1 MAVRSKSGVSL
12 LDKAGLDALLPDEEP
27 QEFKDFRDD
36 LLEELKPQTRYQHS
50 LAMNLVMIEWEISRH
65 RRMVA
70 SFVRD
75 QFRRHAAGVRGN
87 GAAGKSTPGFSYS
100 GDVKDGT
107 ALLAGDRNT
116 LSMIAS
122 KGVTKSEITA
132 VAMSDKLDHI
142 VYHEGRVSDLERRRR
157 SLRDDYDRLQSKR
170 PPSEDVED
178 AVEVT

>member
-1 MAVRSKSGVSL
+1 MAKTSKTVPN
-12 LDKAGLDALLPDEEP
+12 LDKAGLDALLPDEDT
-27 QEFKDFRDD
+27 QEFKEFRDD

-50 LAMNLVMIEWEISRH
+50 LALNLVLIEWEIARH

-70 SFVRD
+70 SFIRD
-75 QFRRHAAGVRGN
+75 QFRRHAAGVRGE
-87 GAAGKSTPGFSYS
+87 GAAGKSRPGYGYS
-100 GDVKDGT
+100 DDVEDGT
-107 ALLAGDRNT
+107 ALLAGDKKT

-132 VAMSDKLDHI
+132 VAMGDKLDHI

-170 PPSEDVED
+170 PLNGDLDD
-178 AVEVT
+178 AVEVN

>member
-1 MAVRSKSGVSL
+1 MVATTKTEPN
-12 LDKAGLDALLPDEEP
+12 LDKAGLDALLPDEDP
-27 QEFKDFRDD
+27 QEFKGFRDD
-36 LLEELKPQTRYQHS
+36 ILEELKPQTRYQHS
-50 LAMNLVMIEWEISRH
+50 LALNLVLIEWEISRH
-65 RRMVA
+65 RRMIA

-75 QFRRHAAGVRGN
+75 QFRRHAGAVRGD
-87 GAAGKSTPGFSYS
+87 GVAGRSRSLYGFS
-100 GDVKDGT
+100 DNFEDGT
-107 ALLAGDRNT
+107 ALLAGDKKT
-116 LSMIAS
+116 LTMIAA

-170 PPSEDVED
+170 PPSGDIED

>member
-1 MAVRSKSGVSL
+1 MAKTSKTEPN
-12 LDKAGLDALLPDEEP
+12 LDKAGLDALLPDEDP

-36 LLEELKPQTRYQHS
+36 LLAELKPQTRYQHS
-50 LAMNLVMIEWEISRH
+50 LAMNLVLIEWEISRH

-87 GAAGKSTPGFSYS
+87 GAAGKSSPGYCYS
-100 GDVKDGT
+100 EDVEDGT

-157 SLRDDYDRLQSKR
+157 SLRDDYDKLQSKR

-178 AVEVT
+178 AVEVI

>member
-1 MAVRSKSGVSL
+1 MAKTSKTEPN
-12 LDKAGLDALLPDEEP
+12 LDKAGLDALLPDEDP
-27 QEFKDFRDD
+27 QEFKEFRDD

-50 LAMNLVMIEWEISRH
+50 LALNLVLIEWEISRH

-75 QFRRHAAGVRGN
+75 QFRRHAAGVRNN
-87 GAAGKSTPGFSYS
+87 GAAGTTRTFHAGHDDIS
-100 GDVKDGT
+100 DGK
-107 ALLAGDRNT
+107 ALLFGDNNT
-116 LSMIAS
+116 LSMIANR
-122 KGVTKSEITA
+122 GVTKSEITA
-132 VAMSDKLDHI
+132 VAMSDKLDHV

-178 AVEVT
+178 AVEVI

>member
-1 MAVRSKSGVSL
+1 MARTSKTEPNL
-12 LDKAGLDALLPDEEP
+12 EKAGLDALLPDEDP

-36 LLEELKPQTRYQHS
+36 LLAELKPQTRYQHS
-50 LAMNLVMIEWEISRH
+50 LALNLVLIEWEISRH

-87 GAAGKSTPGFSYS
+87 GAPGKSRPGLSYTD
-100 GDVKDGT
+100 DVKDGT
-107 ALLAGDRNT
+107 ALLAGDA
-116 LSMIAS
+116 SAIKMIAT

-132 VAMSDKLDHI
+132 VAMSDKLDHV

-170 PPSEDVED
+170 PPNGDVED
-178 AVEVT
+178 AVEVI